1 MIENAIELAQLN
13 PGLDAETMAASHVV
27 SQQLAT
33 SEWLG
38 PLAPVALSPFFGLA
52 ALSGAATYG
61 PDWLQER
68 SALFSDES
76 ALNNPWLFWTMF
88 TLAILTSL
96 PRLTKV
102 SKPLALAAE
111 NLETYSAVI
120 ILIVVRFLGTTGGAE
135 GELGQALPAA
145 MATIPLA
152 ASWASLP
159 LDVVMSL
166 VAALNILVINGVKLF
181 FEFMVWLMPF
191 PTVDAM
197 LEAGNKATCAALL
210 ALYAFSPV
218 LACIVNLLILAV
230 CLVVFG
236 WTYRRLNYYRE
247 IVAGPVLAWLLPG
260 MYSQRGKTFRAFS
273 VGAFDGLPSYTLF
286 RVTHVSEDTFDIEGR
301 WLFRARRARLGPC
314 QVEMQDGIVTNTFVL
329 TTADGTSHSFS
340 HRRWVSADELF
351 GAPDSTGLKLA

>member
-1 MIENAIELAQLN
+1 MIENALELAQLN

-61 PDWLQER
+61 PEWLQER

-76 ALNNPWLFWTMF
+76 ALNSPWLFWTMF

-111 NLETYSAVI
+111 NLEAYSAVI
-120 ILIVVRFLGTTGGAE
+120 ILIVVRFLGTSGVD
-135 GELGQALPAA
+135 GELEQALPAA
-145 MATIPLA
+145 VVAAPLA

-159 LDVVMSL
+159 LDVVMSI

-230 CLVVFG
+230 CAVVFG
-236 WTYRRLNYYRE
+236 WTFRRLNYYRE
-247 IVAGPVLAWLLPG
+247 IVVGPVLAWLLPG
-260 MYSQRGKTFRAFS
+260 LYSQRGKTFRAFS
-273 VGAFDGLPSYTLF
+273 VAAFEGLPSYTLF
-286 RVTHVSEDTFDIEGR
+286 HITQVSEDTFEIQGR
-301 WLFRARRARLGPC
+301 WLFRARRARMGPC
-314 QVEMQDGIVTNTFVL
+314 RVELLDGIVTNTFVL
-329 TTADGTSHSFS
+329 TTADGASHSFS
-340 HRRWVSADELF
+340 HRRWVAADDLC
-351 GAPDSTGLKLA
+351 GAVEPAGVKMV